1 MYYLKD
7 LSLIGCGF
15 ISKKIVKK
23 RFGQTFLQGDFI
35 LNGKLYPAEVIH
47 FRDGRPAMLTDVL
60 GESKE
65 EAYHNLCTVV
75 SYVESCIANNTNGIG
90 SAIRRR
96 LALSI
101 LRLITTTI
109 VFFIFGSSIH
119 KFVSIGYSVD
129 GLAILAMMFLLC
141 IVLLFVNRKTRSY

>member
-35 LNGKLYPAEVIH
+35 LNGKFYPAEVVH
-47 FRDGRPAMLTDVL
+47 FRDGRPAMLTDIL
-60 GESKE
+60 GKSKE
-65 EAYHNLCTVV
+65 EADRNLSAVV

-90 SAIRRR
+90 SAMRRR

-101 LRLITTTI
+101 IRLLTSIMA
-109 VFFIFGSSIH
+109 FFIFGSSIH
-119 KFVSIGYSVD
+119 KFISIGYSAD
-129 GLAILAMMFLLC
+129 KLPILAIMFLLC
-141 IVLLFVNRKTRSY
+141 IVLLFVNKKTRSY

>member
-15 ISKKIVKK
+15 ISKKVVKK
-23 RFGQTFLQGDFI
+23 VFGQTFLQGDFI
-35 LNGKLYPAEVIH
+35 LNGKVYPAEVIH
-47 FRDGRPAMLTDVL
+47 FRDGRPAMLTDIS
-60 GESKE
+60 GKSKE
-65 EAYHNLCTVV
+65 DAEHNLSTVV

-96 LALSI
+96 FALSI
-101 LRLITTTI
+101 FRIIATALAILIL
-109 VFFIFGSSIH
+109 GSSIH
-119 KFVSIGYSVD
+119 TFITVGYATNKLPV
-129 GLAILAMMFLLC
+129 LAMMFLLY